1 MTDTVTDKLRAKFS
15 KEFDSRFE
23 KEVQQPMH
31 NLIHNADLIKPMTL
45 TEYVPMARETS
56 EWLKNTDRMQILKAS
71 YIDKR
76 LSEAANFIE
85 QGVNNGT

>member
-31 NLIHNADLIKPMTL
+31 NLIHNADLIKPMSL
-45 TEYVPMARETS
+45 TEYVPMAREVS
-56 EWLKNTDRMQILKAS
+56 EYLKSTERMQVLKAS

-76 LSEAANFIE
+76 LTEAANFIE
-85 QGVNNGT
+85 QGAGNGT